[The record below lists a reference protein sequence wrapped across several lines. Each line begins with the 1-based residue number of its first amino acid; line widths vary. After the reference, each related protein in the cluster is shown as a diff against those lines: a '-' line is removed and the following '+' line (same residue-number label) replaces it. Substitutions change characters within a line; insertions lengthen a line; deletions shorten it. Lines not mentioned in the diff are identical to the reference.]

1 MASKIP
7 SNWFQVSEMYDEMVK
22 TRDILIEHKD
32 TTQFTEEEAKRIN
45 LAIQKLATLKSWDIE
60 KYIGNPY
67 GFNLDKQFAKAVS
80 ETHSDFK
87 DVFEMLERDL
97 KKEIKKKI
105 AKLKRVTF
113 QHSELRPMVN
123 NITTRMDT
131 AVHARAVHEI
141 YSTLVRDIDKV
152 IDMVSLYEGR
162 ATLVPMSEDFD
173 FDDGLNLLPLEEDSG
188 SVAAGRW
195 LDEDY
200 DRRNYTDAMAAS
212 AMEEDSGS
220 VAAGRMLDED
230 YDRERHYTA
239 RAATGRRRKRGR
251 NVEEERMFDKDVDR
265 QLHAT
270 RTQKRQRRKR

>member
-7 SNWFQVSEMYDEMVK
+7 SDWFQVGEMYDEMVK

-32 TTQFTEEEAKRIN
+32 TTQFTEEEAKHIN
-45 LAIQKLATLKSWDIE
+45 LAIQKLATLKSWGIE
-60 KYIGNPY
+60 KYIGTGY
-67 GFNLDKQFAKAVS
+67 NLDERFAKAVS

-97 KKEIKKKI
+97 KKEIEKKI

-152 IDMVSLYEGR
+152 IDMVSLYEGQ
-162 ATLVPMSEDFD
+162 ATLVPMSED

-195 LDEDY
+195 LDEDH

-212 AMEEDSGS
+212 AVEEDSGS
-220 VAAGRMLDED
+220 VAERRMRDED
-230 YDRERHYTA
+230 YDRHNYTA

-251 NVEEERMFDKDVDR
+251 NVAERRMFDEDYDR
-265 QLHAT
+265 RLHAT